1 MTAVRTLN
9 PGGSMAE
16 ARFAPLVDLEDEAP
30 RGAVVTQDE
39 REERAFLDHLRRGVV
54 GADAT
59 IRTPEGEKPLLYF
72 DYIAS
77 GRFHRAVEDELAAR
91 VLPFMANT
99 HTDSSSTGRLM
110 TRYYEGAF
118 RRIARYLNAGPDDVL
133 IPVGSGSTGAVNRLI
148 QILGLRIPCQLED
161 RYHLSRHLPAAER
174 PVVFRSHMEHHSNDI
189 TWRETIAETA
199 YVDFDSH
206 GRVSLEHLGRQ
217 LEAYADRPLRIGTF
231 SAASNVTGILNDTTA
246 IARVL
251 HAHGALAFFDYAAS
265 GPYVDIDLHPA
276 GGAPGGHPLEA
287 GRGPGRPDEAAAK
300 DAAFFSVHKFLG
312 GPRTPGL
319 LVANRKLFTNRVPS
333 EPGGGTVL
341 YTSPTEH
348 VYLHDFFRRE
358 TGGTPPI
365 VGSIQAGLAF
375 DLKHAIGTARIRRV
389 EEDYLRRALAE
400 WTRDPHL
407 EILGNLEAERLG
419 VVSLIFRSVHHN
431 LASALLN
438 DFFGIQVRGG
448 CMCAGPYGHE
458 LLHIDQR
465 VSLAIKH
472 QLEEGHIGVKPGW
485 VRICFSPVTG
495 EREFQ
500 TLLEGVAF
508 VAKHGRDHYDRYT
521 LDDTT
526 GEWRRKA

>member
-1 MTAVRTLN
+1 
-9 PGGSMAE
+9 MAAE
-16 ARFAPLVDLEDEAP
+16 YRFPPLVDLEDDTPRTAIATRDEA
-30 RGAVVTQDE
+30 
-39 REERAFLDHLRRGVV
+39 EERAFLEHLRRGVV
-54 GADAT
+54 GADAR
-59 IRTPEGEKPLLYF
+59 IQSPEGEKPLLYF

-118 RRIARYLNAGPDDVL
+118 RRIGRYLNAGPDDVL

-148 QILGLRIPCQLED
+148 SILGLRIPCQLED
-161 RYHLSRHLPAAER
+161 RYHLSRHIPANER

-199 YVDFDSH
+199 YVDFDAH
-206 GRVSLEHLGRQ
+206 GRVSLEHLD
-217 LEAYADRPLRIGTF
+217 LLLAAYEDRPLRIGTF
-231 SAASNVTGILNDTTA
+231 SAASNVTGILSDTTA

-265 GPYVDIDLHPA
+265 GPYVEIDLHPRR
-276 GGAPGGHPLEA
+276 GAPGKTGSGE
-287 GRGPGRPDEAAAK
+287 PDEAAAK
-300 DAAFFSVHKFLG
+300 DVAFFSMHKFLG

-319 LVANRKLFTNRVPS
+319 LVANRRLFTNRVPS

-348 VYLHDFFRRE
+348 VYLPDFFRRE

-365 VGSIQAGLAF
+365 VGSIQAGLCF
-375 DLKHAIGTARIRRV
+375 DLKHSIGSERMRRV
-389 EEDYLRRALAE
+389 EQDYLRRALAE
-400 WTRDPHL
+400 WTKNPGL
-407 EILGNLEAERLG
+407 EVLGNLEPERLA
-419 VVSLIFRSVHHN
+419 VVSLIFRGVHHN
-431 LASALLN
+431 LAAALLN

-458 LLHIDQR
+458 LLHIDQG

-495 EREFQ
+495 EKEFQ
-500 TLLEGVAF
+500 TLLEGVDF
-508 VAKHGRDHYDRYT
+508 VSKRGRDFHDRYA
-521 LDDTT
+521 LDDRT
-526 GEWRRKA
+526 GEWRRKGAATGPRS

>member
-1 MTAVRTLN
+1 
-9 PGGSMAE
+9 MAAE
-16 ARFAPLVDLEDEAP
+16 YRFQPLVDLEDDTPRQPVATRDEA
-30 RGAVVTQDE
+30 
-39 REERAFLDHLRRGVV
+39 EERAFLEDLRHGVV
-54 GADAT
+54 GADAR
-59 IRTPEGEKPLLYF
+59 IQSPEGEKPLLYF

-77 GRFHRAVEDELAAR
+77 GRFHRAVEDELAMR

-99 HTDSSSTGRLM
+99 HTESSSTGRLM

-148 QILGLRIPCQLED
+148 NILGLRIPCQLED
-161 RYHLSRHLPAAER
+161 RYRLSGRIPPGER

-189 TWRETIAETA
+189 TWRETIAENV
-199 YVDFDSH
+199 YVDFDAH
-206 GRVSLEHLGRQ
+206 GRVSLDHLDLL
-217 LEAYADRPLRIGTF
+217 LETYADRPLKIGTF
-231 SAASNVTGILNDTTA
+231 SAASNVTGILSDTSA

-265 GPYVDIDLHPA
+265 GPYVDVDLHPA
-276 GGAPGGHPLEA
+276 GGDGT
-287 GRGPGRPDEAAAK
+287 PDAAAAK

-319 LVANRKLFTNRVPS
+319 LVADRRLFTNRVPS

-348 VYLHDFFRRE
+348 VYLPDFFRRE

-375 DLKHAIGTARIRRV
+375 DLKHSIGPERMRRI
-389 EEDYLRRALAE
+389 EQDYLRRALAE
-400 WTRDPHL
+400 WTKNPAL
-407 EILGNLEAERLG
+407 EVLGNLEPERLG
-419 VVSLIFRSVHHN
+419 VVSLIFRGLHHN

-458 LLHIDQR
+458 LLHIDPR
-465 VSLAIKH
+465 VSRAIKL

-495 EREFQ
+495 EQEFQ
-500 TLLEGVAF
+500 TLLEGVEF
-508 VAKHGRDHYDRYT
+508 VSKRGRDYYDRYT
-521 LDDTT
+521 LDDNT
-526 GEWRRKA
+526 GEWRRTGV

>member
-1 MTAVRTLN
+1 VSPTF
-9 PGGSMAE
+9 P
-16 ARFAPLVDLEDEAP
+16 PLVDLESETPCRPVATRDEA
-30 RGAVVTQDE
+30 G
-39 REERAFLDHLRRGVV
+39 ERAFLEHVRRGVV

-110 TRYYEGAF
+110 TRYYEEAF
-118 RRIARYLNAGPDDVL
+118 RRIGRYLDAGPDDVL
-133 IPVGSGSTGAVNRLI
+133 IPVGAGSTGAVNRLI
-148 QILGLRIPCQLED
+148 QILGLRIPSQLED
-161 RYHLSRHLPAAER
+161 RYRLSRHIPAAER

-189 TWRETIAETA
+189 TWRETVAETA
-199 YVDFDSH
+199 YVDFDAH
-206 GRVSLEHLGRQ
+206 GRVSLEHLDQ
-217 LEAYADRPLRIGTF
+217 LLEIHAARPLKIGTF
-231 SAASNVTGILNDTTA
+231 SAASNVTGILSDTA
-246 IARVL
+246 EIARVL

-265 GPYVDIDLHPA
+265 GPYVDISLHPRKQSPGAA
-276 GGAPGGHPLEA
+276 GSGA
-287 GRGPGRPDEAAAK
+287 PDEAAAK
-300 DAAFFSVHKFLG
+300 DAAFFSMHKFLG

-319 LVANRKLFTNRVPS
+319 LIANRRLFTNRVPS

-365 VGSIQAGLAF
+365 VGSIQAGLCF
-375 DLKHAIGTARIRRV
+375 DLKHSIGTERIRRV
-389 EEDYLRRALAE
+389 EQDYLRRALAE
-400 WTRDPHL
+400 WTRNPRL
-407 EILGNLEAERLG
+407 EVLGNLEPERLG
-419 VVSLIFRSVHHN
+419 VVSLIFKGVHHN

-458 LLHIDQR
+458 LLHIDSR

-495 EREFQ
+495 EDEFQ
-500 TLLEGVAF
+500 TLLEGVDF
-508 VAKHGRDHYDRYT
+508 VARRARDFYDRYA
-521 LDDTT
+521 LDDHT
-526 GEWRRKA
+526 GEWRRTDAGAARA

>member
-1 MTAVRTLN
+1 
-9 PGGSMAE
+9 MADH
-16 ARFAPLVDLEDEAP
+16 RFPPLVDLEDDAP
-30 RGAVVTQDE
+30 RRAVETRDGA
-39 REERAFLDHLRRGVV
+39 EERAFLEHLRRGVV

-91 VLPFMANT
+91 VLPYMANT
-99 HTDSSSTGRLM
+99 HTESSYTGLLM

-118 RRIARYLNAGPDDVL
+118 RRIGRYLNAGPDDVL

-148 QILGLRIPCQLED
+148 TILGLRLPCQLED
-161 RYHLSRHLPAAER
+161 RYHLSRHIPAAER

-189 TWRETIAETA
+189 TWRETVAETV
-199 YVDFDSH
+199 YVDFDEH
-206 GRVSLEHLGRQ
+206 GRVGLEHLDRVLGT
-217 LEAYADRPLRIGTF
+217 YADRPLKIGTF
-231 SAASNVTGILNDTTA
+231 SAASNVTGILNDTAA

-251 HAHGALAFFDYAAS
+251 HAHGACAFFDYAAS
-265 GPYVDIDLHPA
+265 GPYVDIDLHPRNA
-276 GGAPGGHPLEA
+276 DGT
-287 GRGPGRPDEAAAK
+287 PDAAAAK

-319 LVANRKLFTNRVPS
+319 LVADRRLFTNRVPA

-341 YTSPTEH
+341 YTSPDDH
-348 VYLHDFFRRE
+348 VYLPDSFRRE

-375 DLKHAIGTARIRRV
+375 DLKHAIGAERILRV
-389 EEDYLRRALAE
+389 EHDYLRRALAI
-400 WTRDPHL
+400 WTRDPDL
-407 EILGNLEAERLG
+407 EILGNPEPARLG
-419 VVSLIFRSVHHN
+419 VVSLIFRGVHHN
-431 LASALLN
+431 LAAALLN
-438 DFFGIQVRGG
+438 DYFGVQVRGG

-458 LLHIDQR
+458 LLHIDEQ
-465 VSLAIKH
+465 VSLAIRR
-472 QLEEGHIGVKPGW
+472 QLVQGHIGVKPGW

-495 EREFQ
+495 EDEFQ
-500 TLLEGVAF
+500 TLLEGVEF
-508 VAKHGRDHYDRYT
+508 VARRGREYADRYA